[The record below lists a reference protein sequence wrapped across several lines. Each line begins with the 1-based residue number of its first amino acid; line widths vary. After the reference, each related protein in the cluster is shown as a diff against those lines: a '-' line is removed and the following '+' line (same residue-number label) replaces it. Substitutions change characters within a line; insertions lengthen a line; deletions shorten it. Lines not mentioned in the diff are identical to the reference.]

1 MLGLGVGVRVESY
14 HGVVRVDFAAVPST
28 EQAAAYVDK
37 SGQLKY
43 LPVGRGWPR
52 LDATLRSVL
61 EGELAE
67 ASGRLFS
74 HGPPPEPTTAQLR

>member
-1 MLGLGVGVRVESY
+1 M
-14 HGVVRVDFAAVPST
+14 RVDLAAVPST

-43 LPVGRGWPR
+43 CQLAEAGRGWPR
-52 LDATLRSVL
+52 LETTLRSVL

-67 ASGRLFS
+67 ASGRFFS
-74 HGPPPEPTTAQLR
+74 TWPAA